1 MKHSSS
7 RKIAL
12 VALAITIGFTMLL
25 TPVPPTDAADHGDAP
40 TANLDRSADIGD
52 LYAFL
57 DPNDNSRLVIL
68 GTAQGFINPGE
79 AINFGAFDE
88 NVRYRFDLETTGDA
102 SEDLF
107 FDVRFSKR
115 TAAAAPQTA
124 TIITPFGDTFVA
136 PTTPGS
142 FAETPPVPVL
152 TTDSATGV
160 TFFAGLVDDPFFFDI
175 PAFGRFIASV
185 NAGAPNPALFSR
197 GRDSFA
203 GFNNLGIAMSFPIS
217 LLRLQPQPNNQGGT
231 EIGLAFRTQR
241 RTNQILGRD
250 GQISGFGRFLNLDRF
265 GIPAV
270 NIVFIPFARK
280 DEYNASSP
288 LDDSRGKFANDIIA
302 SAVKLGT
309 SAANIGVLASI
320 AVVRGD
326 FLRLRTSV
334 ANSGP
339 GGGNSSGAGFPNG
352 RRLQDDVIDIELS
365 IITNGALT
373 TGDSVNGN
381 ELAFRS
387 SFPFFAPSHTPR
399 PPGTTDDLT
408 RH

>member
-1 MKHSSS
+1 
-7 RKIAL
+7 
-12 VALAITIGFTMLL
+12 MLL

-52 LYAFL
+52 VYAFL

-79 AINFGAFDE
+79 AVNFGAFDE
-88 NVRYRFDLETTGDA
+88 NVRYRFDVETTGDA
-102 SEDLF
+102 REDLY
-107 FDVRFSKR
+107 FDVRFSRR

-124 TIITPFGDTFVA
+124 TIITPFGDTFTA

-142 FAETPPVPVL
+142 FAETPPVPVV

-203 GFNNLGIAMSFPIS
+203 GFNNLGIAMSVPIS
-217 LLRLQPQPNNQGGT
+217 LLRLQTQADNPGGA

-241 RTNQILGRD
+241 RINQVVGKD
-250 GQISGFGRFLNLDRF
+250 GQISGSGRFLNLDRF

-288 LDDSRGKFANDIIA
+288 LDDSRGQFANDIIA
-302 SAVKLGT
+302 TAVRLGT

-326 FLRLRTSV
+326 FLRLRTTV
-334 ANSGP
+334 ANSGTGGGDSP
-339 GGGNSSGAGFPNG
+339 GGGFPNG
-352 RRLQDDVIDIELS
+352 RRLRDDVIDIELS

-381 ELAFRS
+381 ELAFRN
-387 SFPFFAPSHTPR
+387 SFPFFAPSHTPLA
-399 PPGTTDDLT
+399 PGTTDDKT